1 MILHSLTSPD
11 YAILF
16 PVYVSNDA
24 LGNISIVGDN
34 YIDEFIQ
41 SYREI
46 ILMINIA
53 RIPISVAL
61 EFAETARQDYAIII
75 SKWAWS
81 LGVTPC

>member
-1 MILHSLTSPD
+1 MCQTIL
-11 YAILF
+11 
-16 PVYVSNDA
+16 NERR
-24 LGNISIVGDN
+24 LGNIGIVGDN
-34 YIDEFIQ
+34 YIDELIK

-53 RIPISVAL
+53 RIPISVTL
-61 EFAETARQDYAIII
+61 EFSETARQDYAIII